1 MAELK
6 PLEAPVTAVAD
17 LPLRRPGRPF
27 GRDSILKTLLSE
39 LQQNQKVALH
49 GAAGIGKTTIA
60 ATIASVYAQQANQ
73 SVLWLNSHNPP
84 LAELMV
90 RIGRAYRVPDM
101 SAGQNPLGKA
111 PALASRFNQHKP
123 LLVLDGEIQASVL
136 SALIERCAADIPV
149 LVTTTAALDGDSWRN
164 RLIGRLADSDAV
176 MLFKQKAGIQ
186 DSQFDTIVYSI
197 AERVN
202 FEAYPLAL
210 AARSMI
216 ISRQSPHDFN
226 ETLHELLDSLDN
238 RGTIAALTASYRS
251 LNQRLRDLLLA
262 VGGTL
267 RGEGSAAFLSQ
278 VSGVTAA
285 SFDQAMTILS
295 RLFLV
300 DRFQRYGEP
309 YYRLHPL
316 VHDFLKTWSQNVNS
330 IDLIRSDIKDAIRGY
345 LATYSQSPDAN
356 MRLAVEMDNFIATAH
371 WAAEHGD
378 RGLAAD
384 IGDVLSQLDDFVQ
397 SAGYSYEFSFLQ
409 AISTGTAAEFLADSN
424 EEVPA
429 AEAAEDD
436 TAAADLAH
444 DAEGE
449 SELEDAE
456 DTVDAEEAAAG
467 DSALVPTDDAGLQS
481 MNIDQLHTA
490 LDLARQNDEAGLQ
503 LEILKA
509 IAGLQISQ
517 GRESEALAAYGEA
530 LEIYESGEDKEGVLE
545 TLDALAGLL
554 INSEVAPAAMEQ
566 VRLRTAL
573 SLARQHQ
580 DTTRRLH
587 ILQAIGK
594 VQISQGDE
602 SEAVATYREILNI
615 YEADEDRQGIL
626 DTLDMLAGLL
636 IRTES
641 ILTAFTHI
649 QRGLHLAE
657 ELGDEDTEMQL
668 QITRGDAHQELG
680 ESVSAVEAYELALSV
695 ARDRDDKQNEALILH
710 KLGLAHLDAGDA
722 ARAIQ
727 VLEQANDLFK
737 QQSRRAMEGQVLRGL
752 GSAHA
757 DLERWSE
764 AVNFHTSALHIAR
777 EIGAEEQEARQLRQL
792 GQLLIEANRLP
803 EALTRY
809 RQALHMA
816 YQAEAA
822 EDIVAVIVELVT
834 LMMRN
839 PFLASIAELLI
850 DDALDYDADN
860 RDVLRLRDE
869 IALAKK
875 QAAENNTALAEVAGT
890 ARDYAANAYRLS

>member
-27 GRDSILKTLLSE
+27 GRDSILKTVLSE

-49 GAAGIGKTTIA
+49 GASGIGKTTIA

-84 LAELMV
+84 LSELMV

-101 SAGQNPLGKA
+101 SASQNPLGKA

-149 LVTTTAALDGDSWRN
+149 LVTTTAALDGGSWRN

-176 MLFKQKAGIQ
+176 RLFKQKAGIQ
-186 DSQFDTIVYSI
+186 KNQFDTIVYSI

-356 MRLAVEMDNFIATAH
+356 RRLAAEMDNFIATAY

-378 RGLAAD
+378 RGLAAA
-384 IGDVLSQLDDFVQ
+384 IGAVLSQQDDFVQ
-397 SAGYSYEFSFLQ
+397 SAGYSYELSFLQ
-409 AISTGTAAEFLADSN
+409 AISAGTAAEFLADSN

-429 AEAAEDD
+429 AEAAADD
-436 TAAADLAH
+436 TAAEDLAH
-444 DAEGE
+444 DAEDE
-449 SELEDAE
+449 SELEAAE

-467 DSALVPTDDAGLQS
+467 DSALVPAGDVSLQS
-481 MNIDQLHTA
+481 MNIDQLRTA
-490 LDLARQNDEAGLQ
+490 LDLARQNDETDRQ

-509 IAGLQISQ
+509 LAGLQISQ
-517 GRESEALAAYGEA
+517 GDESEALAAYGEA

-554 INSEVAPAAMEQ
+554 INSEVAPAAIEQ

-594 VQISQGDE
+594 AQISQGDE
-602 SEAVATYREILNI
+602 SEAVATYSEILNI

-636 IRTES
+636 IRTEA

-657 ELGDEDTEMQL
+657 ELGDEDTEMHL
-668 QITRGDAHQELG
+668 QTTRGDAHQELG

-727 VLEQANDLFK
+727 ALEQANDLFK
-737 QQSRRAMEGQVLRGL
+737 QQSRRAMEGQALRGL

-757 DLERWSE
+757 ALERWSE

-777 EIGAEEQEARQLRQL
+777 EIGNDDQEARQLRQL

-839 PFLASIAELLI
+839 AFLASIAELLI
-850 DDALDYDADN
+850 DDAMSYGADN

-875 QAAENNTALAEVAGT
+875 QAQENSAALAEVAGT